1 MLNVKTNVIGIV
13 VAIAALGLGMNAAS
27 AQMKMKFAAEDKD
40 LYPTYL
46 GSGTDT
52 LAEKPG
58 VTVELIRL
66 AAKDIG
72 IEPVFVRAPWRRCME
87 LLKEG
92 EVDAVI
98 NGSYSS
104 ARTEFGAFPMQGEK
118 PDDARKSHVWTYT
131 LYRKKGSQVAWDG
144 SKFSNVDGPLGT
156 PLGYSIVAD
165 LKKMNL
171 EVDESGDG
179 ESNLRKLSAGRIAGA
194 VLLREATDP
203 LLKSFADQA
212 ALGRVENQDTDNHR
226 CADEHHH
233 WCRRSTGIGTQPRA
247 ANSPSGGAR
256 VARGPNPGRCS

>member
-104 ARTEFGAFPMQGEK
+104 ARTGFWAFPMQGEK
-118 PDDARKSHVWTYT
+118 PDDGRKSHVWAYT

-179 ESNLRKLSAGRIAGA
+179 SPTCGNCPLDALRARFCCARQRIRFSKASPILSFKLRWRQNRI
-194 VLLREATDP
+194 
-203 LLKSFADQA
+203 SS
-212 ALGRVENQDTDNHR
+212 
-226 CADEHHH
+226 C
-233 WCRRSTGIGTQPRA
+233 
-247 ANSPSGGAR
+247 
-256 VARGPNPGRCS
+256 

>member
-1 MLNVKTNVIGIV
+1 MLNVKSSVIGLFVV
-13 VAIAALGLGMNAAS
+13 VAGLGLGLNAAS
-27 AQMKMKFAAEDKD
+27 AQMKMKLAAEDKD

-66 AAKDIG
+66 VAKDIG

-118 PDDARKSHVWTYT
+118 PAT
-131 LYRKKGSQVAWDG
+131 
-144 SKFSNVDGPLGT
+144 
-156 PLGYSIVAD
+156 
-165 LKKMNL
+165 
-171 EVDESGDG
+171 
-179 ESNLRKLSAGRIAGA
+179 GR
-194 VLLREATDP
+194 
-203 LLKSFADQA
+203 
-212 ALGRVENQDTDNHR
+212 N
-226 CADEHHH
+226 
-233 WCRRSTGIGTQPRA
+233 
-247 ANSPSGGAR
+247 
-256 VARGPNPGRCS
+256 ARGGRYPRF

>member
-1 MLNVKTNVIGIV
+1 MLNVRTSVIVLFVV
-13 VAIAALGLGMNAAS
+13 VAGLGLGLNAAS

-66 AAKDIG
+66 VAKDIG

-131 LYRKKGSQVAWDG
+131 LYRKKGTQVAWDG

-171 EVDESGDG
+171 EVDKSGDG

-203 LLKSFADQA
+203 LLKSFAD
-212 ALGRVENQDTDNHR
+212 VELQSPVTAKSYFIMLSHQLVKKDPAFAEKFWTR
-226 CADEHHH
+226 FAE
-233 WCRRSTGIGTQPRA
+233 IRA
-247 ANSPSGGAR
+247 SKLAEVSAKY
-256 VARGPNPGRCS
+256 

>member
-1 MLNVKTNVIGIV
+1 MLHVRASVIGLVIV
-13 VAIAALGLGMNAAS
+13 VATLAFGMPGAS
-27 AQMKMKFAAEDKD
+27 AQTKMKFAAEDKD

-66 AAKDIG
+66 VAKDVG

-104 ARTEFGAFPMQGEK
+104 TRAEFGAFPMQGEK

-131 LYRKKGSQVAWDG
+131 LYRKKGSQVSWDG
-144 SKFSNVDGPLGT
+144 NKFLNVDGPLGT

-179 ESNLRKLSAGRIAGA
+179 EANLRKLSAGRIAGA

-203 LLKSFADQA
+203 LLKKFADLELQSPVA
-212 ALGRVENQDTDNHR
+212 AKSYFIMLSHQLVKKDPAFAEKFWTRFAEV
-226 CADEHHH
+226 
-233 WCRRSTGIGTQPRA
+233 RA
-247 ANSPSGGAR
+247 SKLAEISAKY
-256 VARGPNPGRCS
+256 

>member
-1 MLNVKTNVIGIV
+1 MLHVKPNIIGFV
-13 VAIAALGLGMNAAS
+13 VAVAGVWLGLAPAS
-27 AQMKMKFAAEDKD
+27 AQTKMKFAAEDKD

-52 LAEKPG
+52 LADKPG

-66 AAKDIG
+66 VAKDIG
-72 IEPVFVRAPWRRCME
+72 VEPVFVRAPWRRCME

-98 NGSYSS
+98 NGSFSS
-104 ARTEFGAFPMQGEK
+104 ARMEFGAFPMQGEK

-131 LYRKKGSQVAWDG
+131 LYRKKGNQVSWDG
-144 SKFSNVDGPLGT
+144 SKFANVDGPLGT

-179 ESNLRKLSAGRIAGA
+179 EANLRKLSAGRIAGA

-203 LLKSFADQA
+203 LLKKFADVELQSPVA
-212 ALGRVENQDTDNHR
+212 AKSYFIMLSHQLVKKDPAFAEKFWTRFAEV
-226 CADEHHH
+226 
-233 WCRRSTGIGTQPRA
+233 RA
-247 ANSPSGGAR
+247 SKLAEINAKY
-256 VARGPNPGRCS
+256 

>member
-1 MLNVKTNVIGIV
+1 MLHVKAHVIGCL
-13 VAIAALGLGMNAAS
+13 VAVATLGLGIAGVS
-27 AQMKMKFAAEDKD
+27 AQTKMKFAAEDKD

-66 AAKDIG
+66 VAKDVG

-104 ARTEFGAFPMQGEK
+104 ARAEFGAFPMQGEK

-131 LYRKKGSQVAWDG
+131 LYRKKGSQISWDG
-144 SKFSNVDGPLGT
+144 NKFSNLDGPLGT

-165 LKKMNL
+165 LKKMNV

-179 ESNLRKLSAGRIAGA
+179 EANLRKLSAGRIAGA

-203 LLKSFADQA
+203 LLKKFADLELQSPVA
-212 ALGRVENQDTDNHR
+212 AKSYFIMLSHQLVKKDPAFAEKFWTRFAEV
-226 CADEHHH
+226 
-233 WCRRSTGIGTQPRA
+233 RA
-247 ANSPSGGAR
+247 SKLAEISAKY
-256 VARGPNPGRCS
+256 